1 MCFVSYVLENSE
13 RERAYFKSYSTIE
26 DRKYKTRALTMTK
39 IAELK
44 DKGAVVAWSPLVGE
58 YADVIALGS
67 KVCIIIDMVIY
78 VCCCRDGLA
87 FIFHDKRALQK
98 SWGDKKVCYISSTRV
113 DIITNILKAHIFVWS
128 FFSFNIILCLSL
140 SSH

>member
-1 MCFVSYVLENSE
+1 
-13 RERAYFKSYSTIE
+13 
-26 DRKYKTRALTMTK
+26 MTK

-78 VCCCRDGLA
+78 FCCCRGGLA
-87 FIFHDKRALQK
+87 FNFHNKRALQ
-98 SWGDKKVCYISSTRV
+98 
-113 DIITNILKAHIFVWS
+113 
-128 FFSFNIILCLSL
+128 
-140 SSH
+140 